1 MSWQYLLA
9 WLLPLFAGSG
19 LVLAI
24 GGGRRMPGNLCAML
38 GTGFLLGVFV
48 AGILCSL
55 IARENVQGAFADVA
69 PWLAAIGILAWVAA
83 LGLRGKPWPEA
94 SFNKS
99 GLGWRMVWC
108 LLLAM
113 IGLRIH
119 SLASEVLLRP
129 TFPWDAWAAW
139 AVKPK
144 AWFLL
149 GHYAGY
155 EPMQQWLANP
165 GTTLRTSAIWDY
177 PELLAWVQVWFASA
191 VGGWNEPLINA
202 VWLGVLVAIGLGS
215 YGNWRVLGVAPLWA
229 MILAYGLLSLPL
241 IDAHVALAGYA
252 DLWLAATFG
261 LAVLSW
267 LRWLRWKE
275 HGQLLLAV
283 ALAFCMPF
291 IKLEGAVWLLIASVL
306 AGLSLLPRR
315 WRWMTVGAIVLM
327 LGASLLFGG
336 LVLPVFGLGWVHMSW
351 GSVVVPALGKMDL
364 QWYPVGVEML
374 SGLFTLPNRH
384 LLWYLLPLVLV
395 LRWRGF
401 LVDQTARW
409 LGILLLC
416 CATFLFILFFFTE
429 ASAWAENYT
438 SSNRLIMHLVPA
450 VFTLLALLLRGVS
463 VSGSDRAPES
473 EAPNA
478 PA

>member
-1 MSWQYLLA
+1 M
-9 WLLPLFAGSG
+9 
-19 LVLAI
+19 
-24 GGGRRMPGNLCAML
+24 
-38 GTGFLLGVFV
+38 
-48 AGILCSL
+48 
-55 IARENVQGAFADVA
+55 
-69 PWLAAIGILAWVAA
+69 
-83 LGLRGKPWPEA
+83 
-94 SFNKS
+94 
-99 GLGWRMVWC
+99 
-108 LLLAM
+108 
-113 IGLRIH
+113 
-119 SLASEVLLRP
+119 
-129 TFPWDAWAAW
+129 
-139 AVKPK
+139 
-144 AWFLL
+144 
-149 GHYAGY
+149 
-155 EPMQQWLANP
+155 
-165 GTTLRTSAIWDY
+165 
-177 PELLAWVQVWFASA
+177 
-191 VGGWNEPLINA
+191 
-202 VWLGVLVAIGLGS
+202 
-215 YGNWRVLGVAPLWA
+215 
-229 MILAYGLLSLPL
+229 
-241 IDAHVALAGYA
+241 
-252 DLWLAATFG
+252 
-261 LAVLSW
+261 
-267 LRWLRWKE
+267 
-275 HGQLLLAV
+275 LLAV

-336 LVLPVFGLGWVHMSW
+336 LVLPVFGLGWVHMNW

-364 QWYPVGVEML
+364 QWHPVGVEML
-374 SGLFTLPNRH
+374 SGLFTLPNWH

>member
-99 GLGWRMVWC
+99 GLGWHLVWWF
-108 LLLAM
+108 LLAM
-113 IGLRIH
+113 IAFRIH

-144 AWFLL
+144 AWFQL

-364 QWYPVGVEML
+364 QWHPVGVEML
-374 SGLFTLPNRH
+374 SGLFTLPNWH

-409 LGILLLC
+409 LGVLLLC

-429 ASAWAENYT
+429 ALAWAENHT
-438 SSNRLIMHLVPA
+438 SSNRLVMHPGAARFSPLGP
-450 VFTLLALLLRGVS
+450 LLPGGS